1 MSAVAVTE
9 QDESIDDLIR
19 YIWSRKYRY
28 ETDDSLDA
36 TKERIARAA
45 AGAELDS
52 ESWSRKFL
60 GLMDVFLPG
69 GRAINS
75 LGTDRRKATSFNCFV
90 SQVIDDSMDGIF
102 DSLHKAALTMQAG
115 GGVGFDFSTLR
126 PKGAIV
132 KGVGST
138 SSGPISFMKV
148 FDSMCSTI
156 AASGHRR
163 GAMMAVMRVDHPD
176 IEEFVTAKRGEENKA
191 LQNFNLSV
199 LVTDS
204 FIQALREN
212 REWSLVFNGQVHRTV
227 AAKDLWNLILQNA
240 YDYAEPGMLFIDR
253 VNGFN
258 NLWYEENITSTNPCG
273 EQPLPPNGACNL
285 GSLNLAKFV
294 ENPFTPEARFNE
306 DLFGES
312 IALAVRYLDDV
323 IEVAHMPLQEQLEEV
338 RGKRRIG
345 LGITGLGDALW
356 MLGLQYGAQGSVEFC
371 RSLGRFMR
379 DTAYRASI
387 ALAAEKGAFPLLDK
401 GKYLAGAFVGK
412 LPSDIKD
419 GIREHGIR
427 NSHLLT
433 IAPTGTTSLLW
444 GNISSGVEPILYLTV
459 DREIRETDDRKRKVT
474 VDDYAYRIW
483 KSVNGNGKDPEV
495 LISSQIPA
503 KGHIDIMAAFQEFF
517 DASISKTIV
526 FDPNTSFEDF
536 RDTYLYAYEKGLKGC
551 TVYRDSGKLGAVV
564 KAKDDGYVKPMD
576 LPRERVKRAIQ
587 VEIPNEGA
595 YEVEV
600 TVVENQPREVW
611 LHAPLEQ
618 SAAALIEAVV
628 RLSSIM
634 LRCNIDP
641 RDVMKQLRKAN
652 MSYGS
657 VSNPL
662 AYIERALL
670 RVMGSVGV
678 KDARASAGPGCPL
691 CGGVVVMEESC
702 LKCSSCDWNKCS

>member
-9 QDESIDDLIR
+9 QERSVDDLIH

-36 TKERIARAA
+36 TKHRIASAA
-45 AGAELDS
+45 AGAEQDF
-52 ESWSRKFL
+52 ESWTRKFL
-60 GLMDVFLPG
+60 ELMNVFLPG

-75 LGTDRRKATSFNCFV
+75 LGTGRRKATAFNCYV

-126 PKGAIV
+126 PKGAAV

-163 GAMMAVMRVDHPD
+163 GAMMAVMRIDHPD
-176 IEEFVTAKRGEENKA
+176 IEEFVTAKKGDENKA

-204 FIQALREN
+204 FIQAVREN
-212 REWSLVFNGQVHRTV
+212 REWSLVFNGQAHRTI

-240 YDYAEPGMLFIDR
+240 YDYAEPGVLFIDR
-253 VNGFN
+253 VNGLN

-285 GSLNLAKFV
+285 GSLNLAGFV
-294 ENPFTPEARFNE
+294 DNPFTTEACFNE
-306 DLFGES
+306 EHFGES
-312 IALAVRYLDDV
+312 VALAVRYLDDV
-323 IEVAHMPLQEQLEEV
+323 IEIAHMPLKEQLDEV
-338 RGKRRIG
+338 KGKRRIG

-356 MLGLQYGAQGSVEFC
+356 MLGLQYGTPESVEFC
-371 RSLGRFMR
+371 RKLGRFMR
-379 DTAYRASI
+379 DTAYRASVC
-387 ALAAEKGAFPLLDK
+387 LAAEKGSFPHLDRD
-401 GKYLAGAFVGK
+401 KYLSGAFVSK
-412 LPSDIKD
+412 LPADIRE

-459 DREIRETDDRKRKVT
+459 EREIRESDDKKRKVT
-474 VDDYAYRIW
+474 IDDYAYRVW
-483 KSVNGNGKDPEV
+483 KSVNGNEKEPEV
-495 LISSQIPA
+495 LISSQISA

-536 RDTYLYAYEKGLKGC
+536 RDTYLYAYEKGIKGC

-564 KAKDDGYVKPMD
+564 KAKDDGYVKPME
-576 LPRERVKRAIQ
+576 LPGERVKRAIQ
-587 VEIPNEGA
+587 VDIPNEGA

-611 LHAPLEQ
+611 LHAPVEQ

-678 KDARASAGPGCPL
+678 KSVQMNAASRCPS

-702 LKCSSCDWNKCS
+702 LKCSSCEWNKCS

>member
-1 MSAVAVTE
+1 V
-9 QDESIDDLIR
+9 
-19 YIWSRKYRY
+19 
-28 ETDDSLDA
+28 
-36 TKERIARAA
+36 
-45 AGAELDS
+45 
-52 ESWSRKFL
+52 
-60 GLMDVFLPG
+60 
-69 GRAINS
+69 
-75 LGTDRRKATSFNCFV
+75 
-90 SQVIDDSMDGIF
+90 
-102 DSLHKAALTMQAG
+102 
-115 GGVGFDFSTLR
+115 
-126 PKGAIV
+126 
-132 KGVGST
+132 
-138 SSGPISFMKV
+138 
-148 FDSMCSTI
+148 
-156 AASGHRR
+156 
-163 GAMMAVMRVDHPD
+163 
-176 IEEFVTAKRGEENKA
+176 NK
-191 LQNFNLSV
+191 L
-199 LVTDS
+199 
-204 FIQALREN
+204 
-212 REWSLVFNGQVHRTV
+212 
-227 AAKDLWNLILQNA
+227 
-240 YDYAEPGMLFIDR
+240 
-253 VNGFN
+253 N
-258 NLWYEENITSTNPCG
+258 NLWYAETITSTNPCG

-285 GSLNLAKFV
+285 GSLNLTKFV
-294 ENPFTPEARFNE
+294 ENPFTPEAHFDEERFAE
-306 DLFGES
+306 AV
-312 IALAVRYLDDV
+312 ALAVRYLDDV
-323 IEVAHMPLQEQLEEV
+323 IEVAHMPLKEQIEEV
-338 RGKRRIG
+338 QGKRRVG

-356 MLGLQYGAQGSVEFC
+356 MLGRQYGTAESVEFC
-371 RSLGRFMR
+371 RDLGRLMR
-379 DTAYRASI
+379 DTAYRASVE
-387 ALAAEKGAFPLLDK
+387 LAAEKGAFPLLDK
-401 GKYLAGAFVGK
+401 DKYLSGAFVSK

-459 DREIRETDDRKRKVT
+459 EREIRETDDNKKKVT
-474 VDDYAYRIW
+474 IDDYGYRVW
-483 KSVNGNGKDPEV
+483 KTVNSNGKDPEV
-495 LISSQIPA
+495 LTSSQIPA

-517 DASISKTIV
+517 DASISKTII

-551 TVYRDSGKLGAVV
+551 TVYRDSGKLGVVV
-564 KAKDDGYVKPMD
+564 KAKDDGYVKPME
-576 LPRERVKRAIQ
+576 LPKERVKRAIQ

-611 LHAPLEQ
+611 LHAPVEQ

-628 RLSSIM
+628 RLSSII

-678 KDARASAGPGCPL
+678 KDVQVTTGSRCPL

>member
-1 MSAVAVTE
+1 MAAIAATE
-9 QDESIDDLIR
+9 RGESIDDLIQ
-19 YIWSRKYRY
+19 YIWNRKYRY
-28 ETDDSLDA
+28 ETDDSLES
-36 TKERIARAA
+36 TKKRIARAA
-45 AGAELDS
+45 AGAERDV
-52 ESWSRKFL
+52 ESWTRKYL

-69 GRAINS
+69 GRAINA
-75 LGTDRRKATSFNCFV
+75 LGTDRRKTTPTNCFV

-126 PKGAIV
+126 PKGATV

-148 FDSMCSTI
+148 FDSMCSCI

-163 GAMMAVMRVDHPD
+163 GAMMAVMRIDHPD

-204 FIQALREN
+204 FIQAVREN
-212 REWSLVFNGQVHRTV
+212 SEWSLLFNGRVHRTI
-227 AAKDLWNLILQNA
+227 AARDLWNLILRNA
-240 YDYAEPGMLFIDR
+240 YDYAEPGVLFIDR
-253 VNGFN
+253 VNGLN
-258 NLWYEENITSTNPCG
+258 NLWYEEIITSTNPCG

-285 GSLNLAKFV
+285 GSLNLTKFI
-294 ENPFTPEARFNE
+294 ENPFTPGAIFNE
-306 DLFGES
+306 DFFGECV
-312 IALAVRYLDDV
+312 ALAVRYLDDV
-323 IEVAHMPLQEQLEEV
+323 IDVAHMPLWEQAEEV

-356 MLGLQYGAQGSVEFC
+356 MLGMQYGTPGSIEFC
-371 RSLGRFMR
+371 RKLGRFMR
-379 DTAYRASI
+379 DTAYRASV
-387 ALAAEKGAFPLLDK
+387 ALAVEKGTFSLLDK
-401 GKYLAGAFVGK
+401 DKYLAGAFVSK

-444 GNISSGVEPILYLTV
+444 GNISSGVEPILHLTA
-459 DREIRETDDRKRKVT
+459 DREIRETDDKKRKVII
-474 VDDYAYRIW
+474 DDYAYRIW
-483 KSVNGNGKDPEV
+483 KSVNGDGRDPEV
-495 LISSQIPA
+495 LVSSQIPA
-503 KGHIDIMAAFQEFF
+503 RDHIDIMAAFQEFF

-536 RDTYLYAYEKGLKGC
+536 RDTYMYAYERGLKGC

-564 KAKDDGYVKPMD
+564 KAKDDGYIKAME

-587 VEIPNEGA
+587 VEIPNEGV

-600 TVVENQPREVW
+600 TVVDSEPREVW
-611 LHAPLEQ
+611 LHAPVEQ
-618 SAAALIEAVV
+618 SAAALIEAIV

-670 RVMGSVGV
+670 RVMGAVGIR
-678 KDARASAGPGCPL
+678 DAQTSAGSKCPL

-702 LKCSSCDWNKCS
+702 LKCSSCDWNKCG

>member
-52 ESWSRKFL
+52 ESWSRKFI

-126 PKGAIV
+126 PKGATV

-163 GAMMAVMRVDHPD
+163 GAMMAVMRIDHPD

-204 FIQALREN
+204 FIQAVREN
-212 REWSLVFNGQVHRTV
+212 REWSLVFNGQVHRTI

-240 YDYAEPGMLFIDR
+240 YDYAEPGVLFIDR

-312 IALAVRYLDDV
+312 VALAVRYLDDV
-323 IEVAHMPLQEQLEEV
+323 IEIAHMPLKEQLEEV
-338 RGKRRIG
+338 QGKRRIG

-356 MLGLQYGAQGSVEFC
+356 MLGLQYGTEESVEFC
-371 RSLGRFMR
+371 RSLGRLMR
-379 DTAYRASI
+379 DTAYRTSI

-401 GKYLAGAFVGK
+401 EKYLAGAFVDK

-474 VDDYAYRIW
+474 VDDYAYRVW

-503 KGHIDIMAAFQEFF
+503 MDHIDIMAAFQEFF

-536 RDTYLYAYEKGLKGC
+536 RDAYLYAYEKGLKGC

-564 KAKDDGYVKPMD
+564 KAKDDGYVKPME
-576 LPRERVKRAIQ
+576 LPKERVKRAIQ

-678 KDARASAGPGCPL
+678 KDARASAGSGCPL

>member
-19 YIWSRKYRY
+19 YIWIRKYRY

-45 AGAELDS
+45 ASAELDS

-163 GAMMAVMRVDHPD
+163 GAMMAVMRIDHPD

-204 FIQALREN
+204 FIQAVREN

-240 YDYAEPGMLFIDR
+240 YDYAEPGVLFIDR
-253 VNGFN
+253 VNGLN

-312 IALAVRYLDDV
+312 VALAVRYLDDV
-323 IEVAHMPLQEQLEEV
+323 IEVTHMPLKEQLEEV

-356 MLGLQYGAQGSVEFC
+356 MLGLQYGTQESVGFC

-401 GKYLAGAFVGK
+401 DKYLAGAFVDK
-412 LPSDIKD
+412 LPPDIKD

-459 DREIRETDDRKRKVT
+459 DREIRETDDKKRKVT
-474 VDDYAYRIW
+474 VDDYAYRVW

-503 KGHIDIMAAFQEFF
+503 RDHIDIMAAFQEFF

-536 RDTYLYAYEKGLKGC
+536 RDAYLYAYEKGLKGC

-564 KAKDDGYVKPMD
+564 KAKDDGYIKPME
-576 LPRERVKRAIQ
+576 LPKERVKRAIQ

>member
-1 MSAVAVTE
+1 MSAVAVNE
-9 QDESIDDLIR
+9 QDRSVDELIQ

-45 AGAELDS
+45 AGSEQETEL
-52 ESWSRKFL
+52 WSQKFRDL
-60 GLMDVFLPG
+60 LDVFLPG
-69 GRAINS
+69 GRVINS
-75 LGTDRRKATSFNCFV
+75 LGTDRRKATAFNCYV

-126 PKGAIV
+126 PKGAAV

-148 FDSMCSTI
+148 FDSMCSCI

-176 IEEFVTAKRGEENKA
+176 IEDFVTAKRGEENKA

-204 FIQALREN
+204 FIQAVRES
-212 REWSLVFNGQVHRTV
+212 REWSLVFNGQVHRTI

-240 YDYAEPGMLFIDR
+240 YDYAEPGVLFIDR
-253 VNGFN
+253 VNGLN

-285 GSLNLAKFV
+285 GSLNLTKFV
-294 ENPFTPEARFNE
+294 DDPFTSEAHFNE
-306 DLFGES
+306 GLFGES
-312 IALAVRYLDDV
+312 VALAVRYLDDV
-323 IEVAHMPLQEQLEEV
+323 IESAHMPLKEQLEEV

-356 MLGLQYGAQGSVEFC
+356 MLGLQYGTRESVEFC
-371 RSLGRFMR
+371 RNLGRFMR

-387 ALAAEKGAFPLLDK
+387 GLSAEKGPFPHLDK
-401 GKYLAGAFVGK
+401 DKYLSGAFVSK
-412 LPSDIKD
+412 LPSDIKE

-459 DREIRETDDRKRKVT
+459 EREIRETDDKKRKVT
-474 VDDYAYRIW
+474 VDDYAYRVW
-483 KSVNGNGKDPEV
+483 KSLNGNGTDPEV

-526 FDPNTSFEDF
+526 FDPNTSFEEF
-536 RDTYLYAYEKGLKGC
+536 RDAYLYAYEKGLKGC

-564 KAKDDGYVKPMD
+564 KAKDDGYIKPME
-576 LPRERVKRAIQ
+576 LPGERVKRAIQ
-587 VEIPNEGA
+587 VEIPNEGV

-611 LHAPLEQ
+611 LHAPVEQ

-678 KDARASAGPGCPL
+678 KNAQTSSGSRCPL

-702 LKCSSCDWNKCS
+702 LKCSSCEWNKCS

>member
-1 MSAVAVTE
+1 M
-9 QDESIDDLIR
+9 
-19 YIWSRKYRY
+19 
-28 ETDDSLDA
+28 
-36 TKERIARAA
+36 
-45 AGAELDS
+45 
-52 ESWSRKFL
+52 
-60 GLMDVFLPG
+60 
-69 GRAINS
+69 
-75 LGTDRRKATSFNCFV
+75 
-90 SQVIDDSMDGIF
+90 
-102 DSLHKAALTMQAG
+102 
-115 GGVGFDFSTLR
+115 
-126 PKGAIV
+126 
-132 KGVGST
+132 
-138 SSGPISFMKV
+138 
-148 FDSMCSTI
+148 
-156 AASGHRR
+156 
-163 GAMMAVMRVDHPD
+163 
-176 IEEFVTAKRGEENKA
+176 
-191 LQNFNLSV
+191 
-199 LVTDS
+199 
-204 FIQALREN
+204 
-212 REWSLVFNGQVHRTV
+212 
-227 AAKDLWNLILQNA
+227 
-240 YDYAEPGMLFIDR
+240 
-253 VNGFN
+253 
-258 NLWYEENITSTNPCG
+258 
-273 EQPLPPNGACNL
+273 
-285 GSLNLAKFV
+285 
-294 ENPFTPEARFNE
+294 
-306 DLFGES
+306 
-312 IALAVRYLDDV
+312 
-323 IEVAHMPLQEQLEEV
+323 

-356 MLGLQYGAQGSVEFC
+356 MLGLQYGTRESVEFC
-371 RSLGRFMR
+371 RYLGCFMR
-379 DTAYRASI
+379 DTAYRTSI
-387 ALAAEKGAFPLLDK
+387 GLAAEKGSFPLLDK
-401 GKYLAGAFVGK
+401 DKYLSGAFVSK
-412 LPSDIKD
+412 LPSDIKE

-459 DREIRETDDRKRKVT
+459 QREIRETDDKKRKVT
-474 VDDYAYRIW
+474 IDDYAYRVW
-483 KSVNGNGKDPEV
+483 KSVNGNGMDPDV

-526 FDPNTSFEDF
+526 FDPDTSFEDF

-564 KAKDDGYVKPMD
+564 KAKDDGYIKPME
-576 LPRERVKRAIQ
+576 LPGERVKRAIQ

-611 LHAPLEQ
+611 LHAPVEQ

-670 RVMGSVGV
+670 RVMGAVGV
-678 KDARASAGPGCPL
+678 KDVQVSAASRCPL